1 MGKLATVEG
10 NMTQLTTE
18 DAQAILRRNEVLFSR
33 ADLPAILGGFHND
46 VIVKFADIP
55 EIRGKAALEKFLAA
69 RFARQKGYRLRK
81 ALRAFE
87 PQSGTIVGTW
97 TGEWEDGRTGK
108 AMRGRGTEILIVR
121 DGLCVEWDATFNMW
135 EDGAGPAT
143 TLL

>member
-1 MGKLATVEG
+1 MA
-10 NMTQLTTE
+10 QLTIE
-18 DAQAILRRNEVLFSR
+18 DARAILHRNEELFGR
-33 ADLPAILGGFHND
+33 ADLPAILEGFHSD

-87 PQSGTIVGTW
+87 PQSGTIVGSW

-108 AMRGRGTEILIVR
+108 AMRGRGTEILTVR

-143 TLL
+143 SLL